1 MEPCSRNYGESCYWA
16 RYVGKNSINNIIITS
31 RVVAQQINSNYI
43 LRFTI
48 RRELS
53 MVGTEVL

>member
-1 MEPCSRNYGESCYWA
+1 MGWVC
-16 RYVGKNSINNIIITS
+16 RYNKNNNVITTNG
-31 RVVAQQINSNYI
+31 VVAQQINSNYI

-53 MVGTEVL
+53 TVGTEVL